1 MRHRKAFLIAAA
13 AHAAFVGGTAI
24 FSFFVRDVSGLIFAI
39 GFADLPVTFL
49 DALVLD
55 HSLVKSM
62 RIAEEWSA
70 VWIWGRFLLVH
81 LVFGSLW
88 FGSFMALCLRAIW
101 ALDAKIRASPPPSW
115 WHQWLREWNE

>member
-1 MRHRKAFLIAAA
+1 MRHHKAFLVAAA
-13 AHAAFVGGTAI
+13 AHAVFVGGTAI
-24 FSFFVRDVSGLIFAI
+24 LSLILRDASGLIFVI
-39 GFADLPVTFL
+39 GFVDLPLTFL

-55 HSLVKSM
+55 DSLGRSM
-62 RIAEEWSA
+62 RIAAEWWP
-70 VWIWGRFLLVH
+70 VWTWGRFLLVH